1 MPSIRIDD
9 AWFDSDETRLLDDA
23 AFRAE
28 IDRMVHAR
36 IKPSSTPEATRER
49 KRRQRERQ
57 RGVTSRDIV
66 GVTSRDGGV
75 TSRDGCDI
83 RDRGVTSR
91 DIPENPDKHRENG
104 AEGVTSRDTRL
115 YEVVKSSSSLGNK
128 SVNGDDDLSVPC
140 SYETE
145 FGDDEIAI
153 MVARWQEINTH
164 LDERW
169 FRRSLRLAHRS
180 CGPMDKQTVG
190 RTMKA
195 VREQLKNKLA
205 IADSSQRGFVSDP
218 DRYVSTVFTAKLKE
232 ATDGR
237 RAAAR

>member
-9 AWFDSDETRLLDDA
+9 AWFDSDDIRSLDDA
-23 AFRAE
+23 SFRAE
-28 IDRMVHAR
+28 IDRMVHSR

-57 RGVTSRDIV
+57 RGVTSRDIA
-66 GVTSRDGGV
+66 GV

-91 DIPENPDKHRENG
+91 DRGVTSRDIPKNPDKHHENG

-128 SVNGDDDLSVPC
+128 LVNSDDDLSVPC
-140 SYETE
+140 SYEAE

-153 MVARWQEINTH
+153 MVARWQEINPH

-169 FRRSLRLAHRS
+169 FRRALRLAHRS
-180 CGPMDKQTVG
+180 CGPMEKQIVG

-195 VREQLKNKLA
+195 VREQLKNKLS
-205 IADSSQRGFVSDP
+205 ITDSAQRGFVSDP